1 MKPNLKRRK
10 NKVLSLIQWLY
21 DYQMEIQKILN

>member
-10 NKVLSLIQWLY
+10 NKVFSLIQWLY